1 MSSMDIM
8 DNRKSPIAELEDAI
22 QWGSPGKRVDTMRR
36 VTDLFVGTAD
46 RLSEQ
51 QVELFDD
58 VLGRLISKIE
68 GTAIAELSARL
79 GPIGNAP
86 LDVVQK
92 LARHDDI
99 AVAEPILMHSPRLGD
114 KDLIE
119 IAHSKTQ
126 AHLLAISGRSQIGA
140 TVTDALLQRGDYDV
154 FHKLAENNGAN
165 FSDLGFTT
173 LVKHSESDPQLAEKV
188 GVRLDIP
195 PRLFQDLLARA
206 TETVRVRL
214 LSSTGPEHRHRVAR
228 ILATISDRT
237 HHEAGY
243 QSEQDYEQAHKRAL
257 LMLSKNKL
265 NETAVLDDAKAGRYA
280 DMIAAMALLCGA
292 PARMV
297 GNLLQSE
304 HAEALLIPCKAGGLA
319 WPTACAVLAS
329 GAAGCSMSEPDFET
343 ARNDYVKLSPDS
355 AKRGLRF
362 WQVRHAASQ
371 DSSHDASHDA
381 RHNDSHAGAPLA
393 PHGPAFQA
401 DSSLKMSAAG

>member
-1 MSSMDIM
+1 MDIM
-8 DNRKSPIAELEDAI
+8 DGGKSLIAELEDAI
-22 QWGSPGKRVDTMRR
+22 QSGSTDKRVDTMRR
-36 VTDLFVGTAD
+36 ITDLFVGTAD

-86 LDVVQK
+86 IDVVQK

-99 AVAEPILMHSPRLGD
+99 AVAEPILTHSPRLGD

-126 AHLLAISGRSQIGA
+126 AHLLAISGRSQIG
-140 TVTDALLQRGDYDV
+140 TTITDVLLQRGDYDV
-154 FHKLAENNGAN
+154 FHKLAANNGAN

-206 TETVRVRL
+206 TETVRTRL
-214 LSSTGPEHRHRVAR
+214 LSSTGPEHRHRVTR
-228 ILATISDRT
+228 ILAAISDRT

-257 LMLSKNKL
+257 LMLSKGKL
-265 NETAVLDDAKAGRYA
+265 NETVLLDDAKAGRCA
-280 DMIAAMALLCGA
+280 DMIAALALLCGA
-292 PARMV
+292 PTRMV

-304 HAEALLIPCKAGGLA
+304 HAEALLTPCKAGGLA
-319 WPTACAVLAS
+319 WPTARAVLAS
-329 GAAGCSMSEPDFET
+329 GAAGRTMSEQDFET

-355 AKRGLRF
+355 AKRVLRF
-362 WQVRHAASQ
+362 WQVRHAGSQ
-371 DSSHDASHDA
+371 DSSHDASHEA
-381 RHNDSHAGAPLA
+381 SHAGAA
-393 PHGPAFQA
+393 PAAAAPPPRAPGFQA
-401 DSSLKMSAAG
+401 DKHLKLSAAG